1 MGGLRMQKKSTRQ
14 LLTTSLLLVLIA
26 LVSVTAATAA
36 WLTIADHTRV
46 NTMRMNVTSGM
57 NLRFDL
63 DAHQEFEEYVKVLT
77 FPDIARRIAR
87 EQGYRPED
95 NPLTPV
101 TTGDCVHFTLENG
114 DPAKKEYYLDFVLHF
129 MATTDMVVHLTGA
142 GAQGTQV
149 SSPTPGLPGAMRIS
163 FTAEETSVYSPGMG
177 GSSRPGYGGK
187 VFGLGAEGI
196 RYDETNALFTLKAGV
211 DKPVAVRIWLEGTDE
226 GCTDGLRGAEYSIR
240 LRFVGTDEDGN
251 VLEDSRNTSRRA
263 GNTT

>member
-1 MGGLRMQKKSTRQ
+1 MKEKNNTRR
-14 LLTTSLLLVLIA
+14 LLTTSILLA
-26 LVSVTAATAA
+26 LLAFVSVTAATAA
-36 WLTIADHTRV
+36 WMTIADRTRV
-46 NTMRMNVTSGM
+46 RSMRMEITTGA

-63 DAHQEFEEYVKVLT
+63 DAHDSFEDYVKTLS
-77 FPDIARRIAR
+77 FDEIAARIAR
-87 EQGYRPED
+87 DQGYDPKTH
-95 NPLTPV
+95 PLTPV

-226 GCTDGLRGAEYSIR
+226 GCTDHLRGAEYSIR

>member
-1 MGGLRMQKKSTRQ
+1 MQKKSTRQ

-77 FPDIARRIAR
+77 FPDIAQRIAR

-226 GCTDGLRGAEYSIR
+226 GCTDRLRGAEYSIR